1 MALTCCWGK
10 GKKMYEKTNNIRIK
24 SDYERR
30 DKFTK
35 DETEVGN
42 PEGIIA
48 MKTTRTTTTMVK

>member
-1 MALTCCWGK
+1 
-10 GKKMYEKTNNIRIK
+10 MYEKTNNIRIK

-30 DKFTK
+30 EKLTK
-35 DETEVGN
+35 DETEDGN